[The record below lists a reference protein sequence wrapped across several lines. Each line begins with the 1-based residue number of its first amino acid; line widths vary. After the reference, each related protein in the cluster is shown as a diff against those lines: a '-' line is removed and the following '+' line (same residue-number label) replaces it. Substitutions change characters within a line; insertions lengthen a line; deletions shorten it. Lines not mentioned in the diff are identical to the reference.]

1 MLAPVLSEDVAAD
14 RLIRRTA
21 VASNSREVTRKG
33 PAIVDEDVPDPQ
45 SEWGWNGSFPRGGM
59 AAGVFSIIALL
70 AMLIG
75 NHTGKIEDL
84 YLVGF
89 ALLLVL
95 GVVISVRN
103 KRNAW
108 RR

>member
-1 MLAPVLSEDVAAD
+1 M
-14 RLIRRTA
+14 
-21 VASNSREVTRKG
+21 ASNSRD
-33 PAIVDEDVPDPQ
+33 IVQRGADEDVPDPN

-59 AAGVFSIIALL
+59 IAGVVSIIALL

-75 NHTGKIEDL
+75 NHTGRVEDL

-89 ALLLVL
+89 AVVLAFGLVL
-95 GVVISVRN
+95 SVRRR
-103 KRNAW
+103 RNAW

>member
-1 MLAPVLSEDVAAD
+1 M
-14 RLIRRTA
+14 
-21 VASNSREVTRKG
+21 ASSSREVARKG
-33 PAIVDEDVPDPQ
+33 PPIVDEDVPDPT

-59 AAGVFSIIALL
+59 IAGVFTIVALL

-84 YLVGF
+84 YLVGI

>member
-1 MLAPVLSEDVAAD
+1 
-14 RLIRRTA
+14 
-21 VASNSREVTRKG
+21 
-33 PAIVDEDVPDPQ
+33 
-45 SEWGWNGSFPRGGM
+45 
-59 AAGVFSIIALL
+59 VFSIIALL

-75 NHTGKIEDL
+75 NHTGKVEDL

>member
-1 MLAPVLSEDVAAD
+1 M
-14 RLIRRTA
+14 
-21 VASNSREVTRKG
+21 ASNSREVARKG
-33 PAIVDEDVPDPQ
+33 PAIVDEDVPDPT

-59 AAGVFSIIALL
+59 IAGVFSVLALL
-70 AMLIG
+70 SMLIG
-75 NHTGKIEDL
+75 NHEGRIEDL

-95 GVVISVRN
+95 GLVISVRS